1 MHVAHVSGFVD
12 RQRRSPLQL
21 LDAWQALGQV
31 AQAAADSGNRVTV
44 IQPAA
49 QDAVLQSNGVDYRFI
64 RAASTRTSLPAVVA
78 ATHAVRPDL
87 IHFSG
92 LGLPLHVWALRRAL
106 PNARLLLQHHGDR
119 PASGWRA
126 LGSRA
131 LLRDVDGV
139 AFTAAELAEPFR
151 SAGLLLHARVY
162 EVPECSSRFTPGDPQ
177 GARGQAGVYGN
188 PCVVWVGRLHEVK
201 DPLTALAAFSRA
213 LDRLPDAR
221 LWCAFADAPLLT
233 DVQRA
238 IAADKRL
245 AAAVTLLGS
254 LPHARIETLLR
265 AADIFLASSRKEATG
280 GALIEALACGAT
292 PVVSSIPAF
301 RALTGNG
308 TIGMLF
314 PVGDA
319 AAGADAL
326 VAAAYRAG
334 ERDRVRTHFEAH
346 FSPEAL
352 GRRLS
357 RVYHELLQ
365 V

>member
-1 MHVAHVSGFVD
+1 MHVAQVSGFVD

-21 LDAWQALGQV
+21 LDAWPTLRQV
-31 AQAAADSGNRVTV
+31 AEAAADSGNRVTV

-64 RAASTRTSLPAVVA
+64 RAASTRTSAPALIA
-78 ATHAVRPDL
+78 ATRAVRPDL
-87 IHFSG
+87 VHFSG

-106 PNARLLLQHHGDR
+106 PNTPLLLQDHADR
-119 PASGWRA
+119 PVSGWRA
-126 LGSRA
+126 LARRA

-139 AFTAAELAEPFR
+139 AFTAPELAEPFR

-177 GARGQAGVYGN
+177 TARGQTGVYGN
-188 PCVVWVGRLHEVK
+188 PCVVWVGRLNDVK

-213 LDRLPDAR
+213 LDHLPDAR
-221 LWCAFADAPLLT
+221 LWCAFGNAPLLY

-238 IAADKRL
+238 IAADQRL

-265 AADIFLASSRKEATG
+265 AADIFLASSRREATG
-280 GALIEALACGAT
+280 AALIEALACGAT
-292 PVVSSIPAF
+292 PVVTSIPAF

-308 TIGMLF
+308 TVGVLF
-314 PVGDA
+314 RVGDA

-326 VAAAYRAG
+326 VAAARRAG
-334 ERDRVRTHFEAH
+334 ERGRVRAH
-346 FSPEAL
+346 FDEQYSLEAL